1 MCRWNCIISTQ
12 ITGGLCH
19 RDTECADRIVH
30 SLQRLLVSRATVIL
44 NAPMELYILYRLMVV
59 GATEI
64 QNALTGLYTLQ
75 RLLVSRAT
83 VILNVPMEFYNLY
96 TDYWW
101 LEP

>member
-1 MCRWNCIISTQ
+1 MRCQDSTLSTE
-12 ITGGLCH
+12 ITGVPCH
-19 RDTECADRIVH
+19 GDTECADGIVY
-30 SLQRLLVSRATVIL
+30 SLHRL
-44 NAPMELYILYRLMVV
+44 PVV

-83 VILNVPMEFYNLY
+83 VILNVQMELYNLY

-101 LEP
+101 LVPQRYRMR